1 MNIVDSLLLYLLLL
15 PWCVVI
21 GLAHFCSKRKIVKV
35 DNFERQ
41 LQELALESKRV
52 DLEIKKAKL
61 QKADLDTELKL
72 QKLSKQT
79 IKPKD
84 LSCNEVFY

>member
-15 PWCVVI
+15 PWCVVA
-21 GLAHFCSKRKIVKV
+21 GLVHFYSKRKNVKV
-35 DNFERQ
+35 DKFEKQ

-72 QKLSKQT
+72 HKLSKQNIRT
-79 IKPKD
+79 KD
-84 LSCNEVFY
+84 ISCNEVFY